1 MRARPYFE
9 SERSARF
16 SVGVGCPSFGGQRT
30 VGSGSIR
37 LHATLVTDLKR
48 SMPAKQG
55 RPGTTSKSQIEASSR
70 VAVLGEDFRMV
81 MAVAALGRPMGENC
95 IPELAQPAAQML
107 EVSTPE
113 RQFQVAEIQALSAV
127 AVSRSGHLLTQ
138 PGWPNPSVK
147 GTSRK
152 RAAPY
157 VER

>member
-1 MRARPYFE
+1 MRAPQYFE
-9 SERSARF
+9 SENSAGF

-30 VGSGSIR
+30 VASDSIR

-55 RPGTTSKSQIEASSR
+55 RPGTASNSQTEASSR
-70 VAVLGEDFRMV
+70 VAVLGEDFCMV
-81 MAVAALGRPMGENC
+81 TVAARGRPMGENC
-95 IPELAQPAAQML
+95 ISELAHAAAQML
-107 EVSTPE
+107 ELSTAE
-113 RQFQVAEIQALSAV
+113 RQFQVAENQALPPV
-127 AVSRSGHLLTQ
+127 AVSRSGPLLAQ

>member
-1 MRARPYFE
+1 MRAQTYLE
-9 SERSARF
+9 SKSSAGF

-37 LHATLVTDLKR
+37 LYASLVTDLKR
-48 SMPAKQG
+48 SRPAKQG
-55 RPGTTSKSQIEASSR
+55 RSGTASNNQTEASSR
-70 VAVLGEDFRMV
+70 VAVLGEDFCMV
-81 MAVAALGRPMGENC
+81 TVAALGRPMGENC
-95 IPELAQPAAQML
+95 ISELAQSATQML
-107 EVSTPE
+107 EVSTTE

-127 AVSRSGHLLTQ
+127 AVSRSSYLLAQ